1 MSSHQEVGIETARP
15 QLGDLAN
22 QAHYGGTI
30 SYLTRNGR
38 RVAAIVPV
46 GSQASA
52 LPASIIDAAV
62 QAAWPGL
69 PPGVSAE
76 EARRRTIAALN
87 AAQPHLADLMDRA
100 EREGAA
106 AQLGT
111 TMRDRLATVV
121 NAELPEPAPGLV
133 NRLADLIVEARIRA
147 KQDAP
152 YRATEK

>member
-52 LPASIIDAAV
+52 LLRRSSMPPCKPRGRAFPGSQRGRSAASDDRSPKCCPAASGRSHG
-62 QAAWPGL
+62 P
-69 PPGVSAE
+69 SR
-76 EARRRTIAALN
+76 AR
-87 AAQPHLADLMDRA
+87 
-100 EREGAA
+100 GAA